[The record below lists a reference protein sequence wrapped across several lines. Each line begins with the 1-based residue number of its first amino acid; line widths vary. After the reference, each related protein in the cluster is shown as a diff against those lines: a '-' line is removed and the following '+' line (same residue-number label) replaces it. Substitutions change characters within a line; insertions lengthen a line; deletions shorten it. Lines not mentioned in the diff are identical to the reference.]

1 MGAMLAMRRDG
12 WLHPAGGGDKRM
24 ANCQQWAMKEV
35 HMETPAALLATVFAL
50 GFQFTNALNF
60 WRPHAGY
67 DVLGSAAAQNLASD
81 HDRLA
86 CQKAYA
92 HTDNII
98 GKVIQLMHN

>member
-1 MGAMLAMRRDG
+1 MEIPASVLA
-12 WLHPAGGGDKRM
+12 A
-24 ANCQQWAMKEV
+24 
-35 HMETPAALLATVFAL
+35 VFAL

-67 DVLGSAAAQNLASD
+67 DVLGSAAAQNLTSE

-86 CQKAYA
+86 CEKADA
-92 HTDNII
+92 LTDNII